1 MAQTVKNMSAMQET
15 WVQSL
20 GWKHPLEEDLETDS
34 SFLVWRNPVDRGARR
49 VSVPGVS
56 EWDPSEGLNTHT
68 HTQREKNNKTKKD
81 GERILVMV

>member
-1 MAQTVKNMSAMQET
+1 MQET

-34 SFLVWRNPVDRGARR
+34 SFLVWRNPVDRGAWR

-56 EWDPSEGLNTHT
+56 EWDPSEGLNAHT
-68 HTQREKNNKTKKD
+68 HTQTERKNNKTKKKKD